1 MKLGEYLDKTM
12 ILPELTAST
21 KEEVLAELVAPV
33 IAACPELDG
42 DTILGVLRE
51 RESLGTT
58 GIGDGIAIPHGKHE
72 SLDKIML
79 VVARSTAGVD
89 FEALD
94 FKLCN
99 IFFLVL
105 APEQVAGMHLRI
117 LAQISRL
124 LKDPEFRKAFLIAPD
139 ADALWHL
146 LAEA

>member
-1 MKLGEYLDKTM
+1 MKLGEYLDKKM

-33 IAACPELDG
+33 VAANPDLDG
-42 DTILGVLRE
+42 ETVLNVLRD

-58 GIGDGIAIPHGKHE
+58 GIGDGIAIPHGKHD
-72 SLDKIML
+72 SLDRIML
-79 VVARSTAGVD
+79 VVARSTGGVD

-124 LKDPEFRKAFLIAPD
+124 LKDSEFRKAFMSAPD
-139 ADALWHL
+139 AEALWQL
-146 LAEA
+146 LAHA

>member
-33 IAACPELDG
+33 IAACPQLDAESVVN
-42 DTILGVLRE
+42 VLRE

-58 GIGDGIAIPHGKHE
+58 GIGDGIAIPHGK
-72 SLDKIML
+72 LDNLDRIIL
-79 VVARSTAGVD
+79 VAGRSTGGVD

-94 FKLCN
+94 FKLCT

-124 LKDPEFRKAFLIAPD
+124 LKDPEFRSSFLSAPD
-139 ADALWHL
+139 ADVLWHL
-146 LAEA
+146 LNNA